1 MVADRQVRL
10 QAERKACHGSWF
22 THRWGVSG
30 HVGAGPSRRT
40 DLSGRIVLPFNAGV
54 QRMNMKKLLSLSV
67 ACGLGLML
75 ASGSA
80 LAQDHGHG
88 HGHGNDRDRHGH
100 YDHRYDHRGPGHRPG
115 HAHYSNWR
123 DRGRHE
129 GWYKRGGYLPVE
141 YRTRYVVTDWH
152 RDHLRPP
159 PRGYHWVRSDN
170 GDFLLVA
177 IATGAIIDLL
187 LNQ

>member
-1 MVADRQVRL
+1 
-10 QAERKACHGSWF
+10 
-22 THRWGVSG
+22 
-30 HVGAGPSRRT
+30 
-40 DLSGRIVLPFNAGV
+40 
-54 QRMNMKKLLSLSV
+54 MKKLLSLSAV
-67 ACGLGLML
+67 LAGMLML
-75 ASGSA
+75 ASGSV

-88 HGHGNDRDRHGH
+88 RGHGHGHDQNEQGDHGHDRDRDRYERHG
-100 YDHRYDHRGPGHRPG
+100 DHGDRYDHDRYVRDDGPRG
-115 HAHYSNWR
+115 HAYGHYKNWH

-141 YRTRYVVTDWH
+141 YRTRYVVTDWR
-152 RDHLRPP
+152 RDHLREP

-177 IATGAIIDLL
+177 IATGVIVDLL

>member
-1 MVADRQVRL
+1 
-10 QAERKACHGSWF
+10 
-22 THRWGVSG
+22 
-30 HVGAGPSRRT
+30 
-40 DLSGRIVLPFNAGV
+40 
-54 QRMNMKKLLSLSV
+54 MKKLLSLSAV
-67 ACGLGLML
+67 LGAMLML
-75 ASGSA
+75 ASGSV

-88 HGHGNDRDRHGH
+88 RGHGNDHGQNDQGDRGHGH
-100 YDHRYDHRGPGHRPG
+100 DRGRYEGRHDRDDHRDGGYDHDRYVRRDGPPG
-115 HAHYSNWR
+115 HAYGHYKSWH

-129 GWYKRGGYLPVE
+129 GWYRRGGYLPVE

-177 IATGAIIDLL
+177 IATGVIVDLL